1 MPITKQQRMSATKK
15 LNIAPTVL
23 KGRGAPPGS
32 GHVSKTEILQ
42 RMIENDAVRFLN
54 GRFVDPDGNNIDPYE
69 FTWAEFLTLV
79 STDYAGITIRITDR
93 HQDSRGVGGILVTG
107 GASWTLES
115 PQIYYATFANA
126 PSAASYPGW
135 RITGPWAG
143 LGSPVLYSNGT
154 LWRYQLHTPVLIG
167 HIYNVTKSSNKDTE
181 EIVLQCTIPINNGKS
196 LFQPGDRLVCELAM
210 SKTGSA
216 DKLYRNY
223 RLGTAGTTE
232 DTSVLDGSDP
242 ATASSAASIGWDER
256 VVFVLEDSTHTKKSG
271 PVGSVQFA
279 GISGTTR
286 AVQVAVTNPDSSISY
301 FSLGIKLVDGA
312 SDGIADTQKVE
323 DCEIYIIHTDA

>member
-1 MPITKQQRMSATKK
+1 MAGKNIIMS
-15 LNIAPTVL
+15 
-23 KGRGAPPGS
+23 RGVPVQKNDPA
-32 GHVSKTEILQ
+32 ILQ
-42 RMIENDAVRFLN
+42 TLSDKAVTRLVN
-54 GRFVDPDGNNIDPYE
+54 GKLTDYNGSNIDPYE

-79 STDYAGITIRITDR
+79 STDYASITIRITDR

-167 HIYNVTKSSNKDTE
+167 HIYNVTKSANKDTE
-181 EIVLQCTIPINNGKS
+181 EIVLQATLPINNGKS
-196 LFQPGDRLVCELAM
+196 IYQPGDILSVILNM
-210 SKTGSA
+210 SKSGVA
-216 DKLYRNY
+216 DKLHRQY
-223 RLGTAGTTE
+223 RLGTAGTTS
-232 DTSVLDGSDP
+232 DASLLDGVDP
-242 ATASSAASIGWDER
+242 VTASAADSIGWDER
-256 VVFVLEDSTHTKKSG
+256 VKFVLEDSTHTKKSG

>member
-1 MPITKQQRMSATKK
+1 MPNFI
-15 LNIAPTVL
+15 NDFFEN
-23 KGRGAPPGS
+23 RGWLR
-32 GHVSKTEILQ
+32 ILQ
-42 RMIENDAVRFLN
+42 HNSST
-54 GRFVDPDGNNIDPYE
+54 GRLQVAGNNIDPYE

-79 STDYAGITIRITDR
+79 STDYYGIPIRITDR

-115 PQIYYATFANA
+115 PQIYYATFASAPNA
-126 PSAASYPGW
+126 VSYPGW

-143 LGSPVLYSNGT
+143 KGNPVLQSNGT
-154 LWRYQLHTPVLIG
+154 LWRYQLHTPVLLG

-181 EIVLQCTIPINNGKS
+181 AIVLQCTIPINNGKS

-223 RLGTAGTTE
+223 RLGTAGTTA

-242 ATASSAASIGWDER
+242 ETASSAATVGWDER
-256 VVFVLEDSTHTKKSG
+256 IVFVLEDSTHTKKSG
-271 PVGSVQFA
+271 PVGSVQWNGA
-279 GISGTTR
+279 SSTTR
-286 AVQVAVTNPDSSISY
+286 AVQVPVSNPDSAINY

-312 SDGIADTQKVE
+312 ADGIADTQKIE
-323 DCEIYIIHTDA
+323 SCAFYIVHTES